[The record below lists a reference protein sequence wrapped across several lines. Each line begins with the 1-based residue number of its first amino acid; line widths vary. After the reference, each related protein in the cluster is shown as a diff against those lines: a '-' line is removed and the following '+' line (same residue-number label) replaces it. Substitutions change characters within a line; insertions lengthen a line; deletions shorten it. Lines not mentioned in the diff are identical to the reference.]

1 MSSDLLW
8 CLKIRN
14 RYRLVCGVSL
24 LPFSVCSVF
33 LFVSLLITSK
43 FVYARSEN
51 SGCNQSFFLSVNDV
65 TTLLLHPS
73 GCASQCSG
81 SIKFTWAAF

>member
-14 RYRLVCGVSL
+14 RYRLVCGVSF

-33 LFVSLLITSK
+33 LFASLLFTSNLFCK
-43 FVYARSEN
+43 IREQWV
-51 SGCNQSFFLSVNDV
+51 QSIFLSER
-65 TTLLLHPS
+65 
-73 GCASQCSG
+73 
-81 SIKFTWAAF
+81 K